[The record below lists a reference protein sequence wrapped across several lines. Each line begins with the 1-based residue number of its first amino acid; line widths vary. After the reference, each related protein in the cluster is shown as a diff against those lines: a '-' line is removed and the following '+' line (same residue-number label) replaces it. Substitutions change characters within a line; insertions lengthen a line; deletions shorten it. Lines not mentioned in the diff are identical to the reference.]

1 MNDDDLEPIF
11 VSVKKAAQMLS
22 LTPATVYARL
32 DQQLIESRYEGKKR
46 LVVLASLREYA
57 ANLPD
62 VAPSRTTAP

>member
-1 MNDDDLEPIF
+1 MSDDDLEPIF

-32 DQQLIESRYEGKKR
+32 DQQL
-46 LVVLASLREYA
+46 VVLASLREYA